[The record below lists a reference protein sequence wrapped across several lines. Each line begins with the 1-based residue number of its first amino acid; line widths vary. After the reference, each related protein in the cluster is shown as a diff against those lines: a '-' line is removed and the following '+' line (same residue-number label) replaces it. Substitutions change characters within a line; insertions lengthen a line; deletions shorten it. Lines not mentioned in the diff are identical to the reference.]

1 MLFCFLSFYGIWPI
15 EHMMKFILVSYF
27 TKITYE
33 IVVYSIITKPLI
45 TIIKREEKSDIIDW
59 DTDFSPI
66 KWEINYDE
74 SNNVYSR
81 QDVN

>member
-1 MLFCFLSFYGIWPI
+1 
-15 EHMMKFILVSYF
+15 MMKFILVSYF

>member
-1 MLFCFLSFYGIWPI
+1 
-15 EHMMKFILVSYF
+15 MMEFILVSYF

>member
-1 MLFCFLSFYGIWPI
+1 
-15 EHMMKFILVSYF
+15 MKFILVSYF

-45 TIIKREEKSDIIDW
+45 TIIKKEEKSDIIDW
-59 DTDFSPI
+59 NTDFSPI

-74 SNNVYSR
+74 SNNIYSK
-81 QDVN
+81 QDVTGVTG

>member
-1 MLFCFLSFYGIWPI
+1 MEY
-15 EHMMKFILVSYF
+15 MMKFILVSYF

-59 DTDFSPI
+59 NTDFSPI

-74 SNNVYSR
+74 SNNIYSK
-81 QDVN
+81 QDVTGVTG